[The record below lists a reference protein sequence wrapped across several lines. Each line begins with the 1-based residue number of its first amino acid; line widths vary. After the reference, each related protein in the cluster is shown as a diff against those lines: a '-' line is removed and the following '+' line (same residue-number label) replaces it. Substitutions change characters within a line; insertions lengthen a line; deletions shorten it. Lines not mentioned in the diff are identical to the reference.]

1 MKRFK
6 NILFFANPL
15 DNVESA
21 LRQALSIYDLEDSRI
36 TLVEVANDISSSFVE
51 AGVISDGLRDDIL
64 AERRKNAEALVANVE
79 VSEEIEVK
87 LLTGTPIVEVIQEV
101 IRGKYD
107 LLVKPS
113 AGAGEIDRLLGSNDM
128 QILRKCPCPVWIVK
142 PTREHKHKKIIAAV
156 DPDPKGANAELNQLI
171 LELASA
177 LSAHHN
183 AELHV
188 VAAWG
193 LPGQFALPLQ
203 LHRAEL
209 DQLRKDMKKATRQ
222 WLDELTKPFE
232 ADGLEMHAHL
242 VEGRASDVLLK
253 ESRELGADLMVMGTI
268 GRVGISGYFMGN
280 TAERILSDI
289 RCSVLAIKP
298 PGFESPITV

>member
-51 AGVISDGLRDDIL
+51 AGIVSDGLRDEIL
-64 AERRKNAEALVANVE
+64 AERRKNAEALVANVD

-87 LLTGTPIVEVIQEV
+87 LLTGTPFVEVIQEV

-107 LLVKPS
+107 LLIKPS
-113 AGAGEIDRLLGSNDM
+113 EGAGTFDRLLGSTDM
-128 QILRKCPCPVWIVK
+128 HILRKCPCPVWIVK
-142 PTREHKHKKIIAAV
+142 PTRKHKHKKIIAAV
-156 DPDPKGANAELNQLI
+156 DPDPKEVNTELNQLI
-171 LELASA
+171 LELASS

-193 LPGQFALPLQ
+193 LRDEYPLRSPQ
-203 LHRAEL
+203 HQADL
-209 DQLRKDMKKATRQ
+209 DQLRKDIKKATGH
-222 WLDELTKPFE
+222 WLDELTTQFE
-232 ADGLEMHAHL
+232 SDGVELRAHL
-242 VEGRASDVLLK
+242 IEGHASDVILK
-253 ESRELGADLMVMGTI
+253 EAKEHNADLIVMGTV

-280 TAERILSDI
+280 TAERILTDI
-289 RCSVLAIKP
+289 GCSVLAVKP
-298 PGFESPITV
+298 PGFQSPITV